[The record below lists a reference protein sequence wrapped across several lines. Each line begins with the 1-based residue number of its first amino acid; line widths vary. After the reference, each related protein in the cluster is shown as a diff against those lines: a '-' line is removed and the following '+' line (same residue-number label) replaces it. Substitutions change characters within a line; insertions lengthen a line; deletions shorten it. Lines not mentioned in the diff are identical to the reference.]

1 VVATIKTV
9 ADATGL
15 SISTVSR
22 ALAEKGR
29 VSAGTRQLI
38 VRAAKDLGYRPNQ
51 AAKTL
56 VTGHTNTIGL
66 VVPDIANPFF
76 TSLLKGVQS
85 RARSRGYIVL
95 LADADN
101 DANLERDVVREI
113 SHLTAGLIIHPVA
126 AATTEGDLAI
136 YAADGHA
143 VVVNREADGIAS
155 ARADL
160 ALGLRQAVAHLVALG
175 HRSIGYLSGSEFS
188 WANRYRLEVLKA
200 DASQYGIE
208 VTEFGPYST
217 TAEGGAAALE
227 PVVASRVTAAIA
239 FNDEMALGLMS
250 QMRARGMTCPTDLS
264 IIGGS
269 DFPYASMISPA
280 LTTIRVESNRIGRA
294 AVDLLVELI
303 ENDEAEP
310 GQRVA
315 LPTGLVVR
323 ESTGIAAS
331 RR

>member
-1 VVATIKTV
+1 MVATIKTV

-22 ALAEKGR
+22 ALGQKGR
-29 VSAGTRQLI
+29 VNAATRDLI
-38 VRAAKDLGYRPNQ
+38 LRAARDLGYVPNQ

-56 VTGHTNTIGL
+56 VTGHSNTIGL

-76 TSLLKGVQS
+76 TSLLKGVQL

-101 DANLERDVVREI
+101 DATLERDVVREI
-113 SHLTAGLIIHPVA
+113 SNLTAGLIIHPVA
-126 AATTEGDLAI
+126 AATTDADLAH
-136 YAADGHA
+136 YNSDSLL
-143 VVVNREADGIAS
+143 VVVNREAEGMSS

-175 HRSIGYLSGSEFS
+175 HRSIGYLSGSEYS
-188 WANRYRLEVLKA
+188 WANRYRLEVLRA
-200 DASQYGIE
+200 EAEQHRIS

-217 TAEGGAAALE
+217 TADGGAAALE
-227 PVVASRVTAAIA
+227 PVAASSVTAVIA
-239 FNDEMALGLMS
+239 FNDEMALGMIA
-250 QMRARGMTCPTDLS
+250 QMRSRGLVCPRDLS

-280 LTTIRVESNRIGRA
+280 LTTIRVEPNRVGRS
-294 AVDLLVELI
+294 AVDLLVDLI
-303 ENDEAEP
+303 ENPDARSV
-310 GQRVA
+310 QRVA
-315 LPTGLVVR
+315 LPTELVVR
-323 ESTGIAAS
+323 ESTGVARA
-331 RR
+331 

>member
-1 VVATIKTV
+1 MVATIKTV

-22 ALAEKGR
+22 ALGQKGR
-29 VSAGTRQLI
+29 VSAATRELI
-38 VRAAKDLGYRPNQ
+38 MRAARDLGYVPNQ

-76 TSLLKGVQS
+76 TSLLKGVQG

-101 DANLERDVVREI
+101 DASLERDVVREI

-126 AATTEGDLAI
+126 AATTDADLAS
-136 YAADGHA
+136 YASEGHA
-143 VVVNREADGIAS
+143 VVVNREAEGVAS

-200 DASQYGIE
+200 DAAAYGID

-227 PVVASRVTAAIA
+227 PVVASGVTAAIA
-239 FNDEMALGLMS
+239 FNDEMALGMIS
-250 QMRARGMTCPTDLS
+250 QMRARGMSCPADLS

-294 AVDLLVELI
+294 AVDLLVDLI
-303 ENDEAEP
+303 ENPDAEP

-323 ESTGIAAS
+323 ESTGIAPS
-331 RR
+331 